1 MITTLGQIKPFI
13 PMLLDAGICPF
24 IHSSP
29 GIGKSAFARQVAKD
43 MNLKFIDIRL
53 SDMEPSDIVGLP
65 AFVDGRAHFTPF
77 TTFPIDTDTIPDGYD
92 GWLIMLDEF
101 SSGNQSVQAAC
112 YKLILDRQV
121 GQYDLHPKAFL
132 MAAGNLE
139 TDNAIVNPMGSALIS
154 RFAHFYVETSH
165 KEWME
170 WASGNLD
177 IRVTS
182 FIGRFPRHLNTFDAD
197 ASKPYS
203 CQRTFHMLSD
213 AINGRKIDTSFMPL
227 VSSLIGEG
235 IANEFIAFSS
245 LYADL
250 PDFQSIVDNPD
261 TVEVSDNMSIRWAIM
276 GLISHSIDEENAK
289 QCATYLKRLPTEL
302 QVCALRQIK
311 AHKPDLLYNEISD
324 WALEVAKKIF

>member
-1 MITTLGQIKPFI
+1 MITTLGQIKKFI
-13 PMLLDAGICPF
+13 PMLLEANICPY

-29 GIGKSAFARQVAKD
+29 GQGKSAFARQIAAD
-43 MNLKFIDIRL
+43 LNLKFIDIRL

-65 AFVDGRAHFTPF
+65 TFTNGRAHFTPF
-77 TTFPIDTDTIPDGYD
+77 TTFPIDTDTIPEGYE
-92 GWLIMLDEF
+92 GWLILCDEF
-101 SSGNQSVQAAC
+101 SSGNQSVQAAA
-112 YKLILDRQV
+112 YRLILDRQV

-154 RFAHFYVETSH
+154 RFAHFYIETSH

-170 WASGNLD
+170 WASGKLD

-182 FIGRFPRHLNTFDAD
+182 FIGRFPRHLNTFNPD

-213 AINGRKIDTSFMPL
+213 TINGRKLDASYIPL
-227 VSSLIGEG
+227 IASLVGEG
-235 IANEFIAFSS
+235 IANEFLAFSS
-245 LYADL
+245 LYSDL
-250 PDFQSIVDNPD
+250 PEFQTIVDEPE
-261 TVEVSDNMSIRWAIM
+261 TTPVSENMSIRWAVM
-276 GLISHSIDEENAK
+276 GLVAHSIDKTNAK
-289 QCATYLKRLPTEL
+289 QCATYLKRLPIEL
-302 QVCALRQIK
+302 QICALREIK
-311 AHKPDLLYNEISD
+311 ARNPDLLYNEISD

>member
-1 MITTLGQIKPFI
+1 MITTLGQIKTFI
-13 PMLLDAGICPF
+13 PMLLKANICPY

-29 GIGKSAFARQVAKD
+29 GLGKSAFAKQVAAD
-43 MNLKFIDIRL
+43 LNLKFIDIRL

-65 AFVDGRAHFTPF
+65 TFKEGRAHFTPF
-77 TTFPIDTDTIPDGYD
+77 TTFPIDTDTIPEGYE
-92 GWLIMLDEF
+92 GWLILCDEF

-112 YKLILDRQV
+112 YRLILDRQV

-154 RFAHFYVETSH
+154 RFAHFYIETSH

-170 WASGNLD
+170 WATGKLD

-182 FIGRFPRHLNTFDAD
+182 FIGRFPKHLNTFDPD
-197 ASKPYS
+197 ATKPYS

-213 AINGRKIDTSFMPL
+213 TINGLKIDSTYIPL
-227 VSSLIGEG
+227 IASLVGEG
-235 IANEFIAFSS
+235 IANEFLAFAS
-245 LYADL
+245 LYSEL
-250 PDFQSIVDNPD
+250 PEFQTIIDNPD
-261 TVEVSDNMSIRWAIM
+261 TVEVSTNLSIRWAIM
-276 GLISHSIDEENAK
+276 GLISHSINEENAK
-289 QCATYLKRLPTEL
+289 QCAIYLKRLPTEL

-311 AHKPDLLYNEISD
+311 SHKPDLLYNEIMD
-324 WALEVAKKIF
+324 WALEVAVKIY

>member
-1 MITTLGQIKPFI
+1 MITTLGQIKKFI
-13 PMLLDAGICPF
+13 PMLLEANICPY

-29 GIGKSAFARQVAKD
+29 GQGKSAFARQIAED

-65 AFVDGRAHFTPF
+65 TFTNGRAHFTPF
-77 TTFPIDTDTIPDGYD
+77 TTFPIDTDEIPEGYE
-92 GWLIMLDEF
+92 GWLILCDEF
-101 SSGNQSVQAAC
+101 SSGSQSVQAAC
-112 YKLILDRQV
+112 YRLILDRQV

-154 RFAHFYVETSH
+154 RFAHFYTETSH

-170 WASGNLD
+170 WASGKLD

-182 FIGRFPRHLNTFDAD
+182 FIGRFPKHLNTFNPD

-213 AINGRKIDTSFMPL
+213 TINGRKLDASYIPL
-227 VSSLIGEG
+227 IASLIGEG
-235 IANEFIAFSS
+235 IANEFLAFSS
-245 LYADL
+245 LYSDL
-250 PDFQSIVDNPD
+250 PEFQTIVDEPE
-261 TVEVSDNMSIRWAIM
+261 TTPVSDNMSIRWAVM
-276 GLISHSIDEENAK
+276 GLVAHSIDKTNAN
-289 QCATYLKRLPTEL
+289 QCATYLKRLPVEL
-302 QVCALRQIK
+302 QICALREIK
-311 AHKPDLLYNEISD
+311 ARNPDLLYNEISD